1 MNLHRTYINSCSSYV
16 DIFFYCIIDNDCYL
30 IISIESNCCRR
41 IFTILGIEMHNYNIV
56 YGTCIGTCAPL
67 CFFLYATPSL
77 AQAQFSH
84 RIPYYGRHAFTP
96 SLTTK
101 SSEECE
107 FYLTLAYLTL
117 LFHHDYCSCDDT
129 RVLRIKTRELTE
141 GPGSSHTL

>member
-1 MNLHRTYINSCSSYV
+1 MNGTCV
-16 DIFFYCIIDNDCYL
+16 
-30 IISIESNCCRR
+30 
-41 IFTILGIEMHNYNIV
+41 FTILCMGHALVRARRYVFPCTRRLRSLKHNS
-56 YGTCIGTCAPL
+56 P
-67 CFFLYATPSL
+67 
-77 AQAQFSH
+77 

-129 RVLRIKTRELTE
+129 RVLRVKTSNRRPWVFT
-141 GPGSSHTL
+141 HTLIWCLLFSSPLLVLVFMLCYFKSLLECLCQSLICTIQSTHIIGP

>member
-1 MNLHRTYINSCSSYV
+1 
-16 DIFFYCIIDNDCYL
+16 
-30 IISIESNCCRR
+30 
-41 IFTILGIEMHNYNIV
+41 MHNYNIV

-129 RVLRIKTRELTE
+129 RVLRVKTSNRRPWVFTHTLIWCLLFSS
-141 GPGSSHTL
+141 PLQYQYLCFAISSHYLNIFANRSYVLYRVLIS